1 MKGLNLF
8 LLIILILSTSC
19 EEDSTTPRALVGS
32 VGSGGWSIPD
42 DEIYDGGPGK
52 DGIPALENPTM
63 ISADEATLGEDD
75 LVVGVVFDG
84 QARAYSHQVLD
95 WHEIINDQIG
105 MHPFAVTYCPLTGTA
120 INWSRNIGG
129 EITTFGVSGLL
140 YNSNLIPYDRKTDS
154 NWSQMLNR
162 SVEGSLI
169 GQSAT
174 TILPAIETSWGTWKK
189 MYPKT
194 QIVSTNTGHERPYG
208 SYPYIASGNFDYRV
222 EPFLIFPVAREDE
235 RLHKKERVLGVQ
247 DIGRVHI
254 YRFKDFQGDINLRKD
269 DLIARQIVIA
279 GSTDLNFMVA
289 YQASLKEGTRL
300 DFSALSGEDLPNLM
314 TDQLGNT
321 WDIFGQAVSGPNVG
335 EKLYQPK
342 SYIGYWF
349 AWVAF
354 NAEVE
359 IIEF

>member
-1 MKGLNLF
+1 MILALF
-8 LLIILILSTSC
+8 TSC
-19 EEDSTTPRALVGS
+19 EEESSTPRAPAGS
-32 VGSGGWSIPD
+32 VGSGGWSIPA

-52 DGIPALENPTM
+52 DGIPALENPEM
-63 ISADEATLGEDD
+63 ISVNEVVGLTDDE

-84 QARAYSHQVLD
+84 EARAYSHQVLD

-105 MHPFAVTYCPLTGTA
+105 IHPYAITYCPLTGTA

-169 GQSAT
+169 GQSVN
-174 TILPAIETSWGTWKK
+174 ILPAIETSWGTWKK
-189 MYPKT
+189 MYPNT
-194 QIVSTNTGHERPYG
+194 LLVSNNTGHDRPYG
-208 SYPYIASGNFDYRV
+208 SYPYIATGNVDYRSD
-222 EPFLIFPVAREDE
+222 PYLIFPVAREDD
-235 RLHKKERVLGVQ
+235 RLHRKERVLGIQ
-247 DIGRVHI
+247 DVGNIHI
-254 YRFKDFQGDINLRKD
+254 YRFEDFAGGVSLKIDNLSASK
-269 DLIARQIVIA
+269 LVIA
-279 GSTDLNFMVA
+279 GSTDFNFLRA
-289 YQASLKEGTRL
+289 FRASLEDGTDL
-300 DFSALSGEDLPNLM
+300 DFTAMAGEELPNLM

-321 WDIFGQAVSGPNVG
+321 WDIFGQAVSGPNLG
-335 EKLYQPK
+335 ETLIQPK

-354 NAEVE
+354 NPEIE